1 MTESPIPGYKHNP
14 RPDRYPTRE
23 SWPRPGTHGHHKG
36 RPVKLMT
43 VYHQYR
49 ALFQTGPYSTMAADL
64 QDFVVWPFQNEP
76 VPWTAAE
83 IRASMPEG
91 LL

>member
-1 MTESPIPGYKHNP
+1 
-14 RPDRYPTRE
+14 
-23 SWPRPGTHGHHKG
+23 
-36 RPVKLMT
+36 MT

-76 VPWTAAE
+76 MPWTPAE